1 MPFIKYLF
9 KRFGNVSFP
18 ALLSRDFFLV
28 KLPLCFVYY
37 SYRVAVCQNKRTLCT
52 VLKALLGQPSE
63 PKASWLPEFPF
74 DVKKKHSNVKS
85 QISSMIKDLFT
96 AISQIFCKLPYH
108 QNIYNHETALK
119 NSATSKDQQFLLQC
133 ISFCS
138 FFPSSLLLGRCDNQL
153 FRNPAKFGPRIY
165 TILCKIWFWFGAK
178 LCRISAVHT
187 CTIDRNLTHDATF
200 RWALS

>member
-1 MPFIKYLF
+1 MPLIKYLF
-9 KRFGNVSFP
+9 KRFRNVSFP
-18 ALLSRDFFLV
+18 TLLSRDFFLV

-37 SYRVAVCQNKRTLCT
+37 SYRVAVWQNKRTLCT

-85 QISSMIKDLFT
+85 QISSMIKDYSLQFQNFLQTSLSSKYIQSWNSLEKFSNFKRSAVPSSMYLVLF
-96 AISQIFCKLPYH
+96 
-108 QNIYNHETALK
+108 
-119 NSATSKDQQFLLQC
+119 
-133 ISFCS
+133 
-138 FFPSSLLLGRCDNQL
+138 FFSSLLLGRCDNQL
-153 FRNPAKFGPRIY
+153 FRNPAKFGPQIY
-165 TILCKIWFWFGAK
+165 TVLCNIWFWFGAK
-178 LCRISAVHT
+178 PCRISAVHT

>member
-1 MPFIKYLF
+1 MKSQSFFKSWLPFIKYLI

-37 SYRVAVCQNKRTLCT
+37 SYRVAICQNKRTLCT

-85 QISSMIKDLFT
+85 QISSMIKIIHCNFT
-96 AISQIFCKLPYH
+96 NFCKLPYH

-138 FFPSSLLLGRCDNQL
+138 FFSSLLLGRCDNQL
-153 FRNPAKFGPRIY
+153 FRNPAKFGPRIS
-165 TILCKIWFWFGAK
+165 TNLCKIWFKFGA
-178 LCRISAVHT
+178 
-187 CTIDRNLTHDATF
+187 
-200 RWALS
+200 

>member
-1 MPFIKYLF
+1 MHCTEGPSRPAFWAKGLVTSRVSLRCQKKTLKRQITNFFYD
-9 KRFGNVSFP
+9 KRFIHCNFK
-18 ALLSRDFFLV
+18 FFVNFLII
-28 KLPLCFVYY
+28 KIYTIM
-37 SYRVAVCQNKRTLCT
+37 K
-52 VLKALLGQPSE
+52 QP
-63 PKASWLPEFPF
+63 W
-74 DVKKKHSNVKS
+74 
-85 QISSMIKDLFT
+85 
-96 AISQIFCKLPYH
+96 
-108 QNIYNHETALK
+108 K